1 MARIWAAHLD
11 FSTCK
16 SQGVMFGDFSEKN
29 TWNKQSEGGNYI
41 PPVPLEMTPPKVK
54 VPLTVTLTSLWQIC
68 LYLLLV
74 NSNRMVQTASMCLQC
89 FNLEDCG
96 TFPHQPSSSAEQTKK
111 SVLPIMIS
119 NHAKHL
125 IKMYC
130 IVPVIGT
137 VALHFYGAIEERNCE
152 TVFYFIYKWK
162 PIPVIDQILVIQGD
176 FHINVGKRLAGLR
189 GHYLNVLCKTII

>member
-1 MARIWAAHLD
+1 
-11 FSTCK
+11 
-16 SQGVMFGDFSEKN
+16 
-29 TWNKQSEGGNYI
+29 
-41 PPVPLEMTPPKVK
+41 
-54 VPLTVTLTSLWQIC
+54 
-68 LYLLLV
+68 
-74 NSNRMVQTASMCLQC
+74 
-89 FNLEDCG
+89 
-96 TFPHQPSSSAEQTKK
+96 
-111 SVLPIMIS
+111 MIS

-152 TVFYFIYKWK
+152 TVFYFIYKLK